1 MYLSLRAVWLII
13 YFFPWITCERQKI
26 QWPSLPKVLVETDIT
41 KVRQLFLG

>member
-13 YFFPWITCERQKI
+13 YFFSWITCERQKI